1 MGKSYP
7 KVAWSEMGKRK
18 SERVWLDRV
27 GFGGYCYGG
36 LFLLLRE
43 GHDVIYLDGAR
54 TSNYW
59 CLGGITSE
67 EIHNIDHALVRASL
81 KSHGDLGYGVDDFF
95 AGTVNREN
103 ITLFEA

>member
-1 MGKSYP
+1 MGKKY
-7 KVAWSEMGKRK
+7 KGRG
-18 SERVWLDRV
+18 WLDRV
-27 GFGGYCYGG
+27 GFGGYCSGR

-43 GHDVIYLDGAR
+43 GDDVIYFNGAR
-54 TSNYW
+54 TSNYC
-59 CLGGITSE
+59 CLGGINSE
-67 EIHNIDHALVRASL
+67 EIHNFDHALVRASL